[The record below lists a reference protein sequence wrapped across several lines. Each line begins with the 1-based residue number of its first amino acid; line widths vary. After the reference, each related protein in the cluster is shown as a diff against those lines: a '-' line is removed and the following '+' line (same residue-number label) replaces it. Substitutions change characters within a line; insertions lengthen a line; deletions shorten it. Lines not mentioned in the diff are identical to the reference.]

1 MLQCSCGDVTMFLSI
16 YKCVP
21 SWMTL
26 THIGTEKYHE
36 VSEVYLIVNE
46 AKLLIECIHGWWW

>member
-1 MLQCSCGDVTMFLSI
+1 MKMFMSI

-21 SWMTL
+21 SIIAL

-36 VSEVYLIVNE
+36 VSEAYLKVSE
-46 AKLLIECIHGWWW
+46 TKY